1 VKSKQP
7 KPNERLKRARESRG
21 WSQAYVAAAIGTDEK
36 SVGRWERGEH
46 NPTPYYRQKLCEL
59 FGKSAEELGFLEDE
73 HLVQQSDAQL
83 IAQERP
89 ASSSSYDL
97 YDPAIP
103 PLPNQRRGLVGRQ
116 TLLDTLAELLC
127 TGHCVALSGLPGV
140 GKTALAI
147 TLVHHPR
154 VRETFCDGVLWA
166 GLGPRPNVPGHLN
179 RWGSLLGLPVIDDAI
194 ENGLEARALALHAA
208 IGVRRMLL
216 VVDDAWEVE
225 SAKPFKIGGPNCSF
239 LITTRVARIGISL
252 DITGNDLCTVPELD
266 DSAGLILLSQLVPDL
281 VDHDKYAAQTLVQE
295 VGGLPLALTLM
306 GKHLLAEAHSR
317 QPRRLLAAVARL
329 HDATQR
335 LILSDITSPI
345 DRPPYL
351 PVNTPLTLKAAIAVS
366 DMRLEER
373 ERSVLRALSVFPAKP
388 NSFSEEAALMVSQ
401 AEPEALD
408 VLCDAGLLESNS
420 PGRYTLHQTIADY
433 AGTHLTEVLAG
444 ERLVVYCISFIEN
457 NVANYEALELECHNL
472 LAGLKYAFEY
482 GMHVLLIRGV
492 NQFAPFLLARGLY
505 DLALLHLQRAHQFA
519 IWSADKRSQATL
531 LLYLGKIM
539 YQKGDYSQA
548 KVYLSDGLILAREG
562 AYAELVNQLFTLLRL
577 LD

>member
-1 VKSKQP
+1 LSVKSKQP
-7 KPNERLKRARESRG
+7 EPNERLKRARESRG
-21 WSQAYVAAAIGTDEK
+21 WSQADVAAAVGTDEK

-46 NPTPYYRQKLCEL
+46 NPTPYYRKKLCEL
-59 FGKSAEELGFLEDE
+59 YNKSAEELGFLKNEAPV
-73 HLVQQSDAQL
+73 LPSDALPVEQEQL
-83 IAQERP
+83 AP
-89 ASSSSYDL
+89 SSL

-116 TLLDTLAELLC
+116 SLLDLLAEQLC
-127 TGHCVALSGLPGV
+127 AGRSVALSGLPGV

-154 VRETFCDGVLWA
+154 VREIFCDGVLWA
-166 GLGPRPNVPGHLN
+166 GLGPRPNVAGHLN
-179 RWGSLLGLPVIDDAI
+179 RWGALLGLPVMDAAV
-194 ENGLEARALALHAA
+194 ENSLEARALALHAA
-208 IGVRRMLL
+208 IGMHRMLL
-216 VVDDAWEVE
+216 VVDDAWEIE
-225 SAKPFKIGGPNCSF
+225 SAKPFKIGGPYCAF
-239 LITTRVARIGISL
+239 LITSRFPRIGIAL
-252 DITGNDLCTVPELD
+252 DIAIDGLCTVPELD

-281 VDHDKYAAQTLVQE
+281 VNHDKYTAQTLVQE

-335 LILSDITSPI
+335 LLLSDIQSPVE
-345 DRPPYL
+345 RSPSL
-351 PVNTPLTLKAAIAVS
+351 PDNTPLSLKAAIAVS
-366 DMRLEER
+366 DMRLDER
-373 ERSVLRALSVFPAKP
+373 ARSVLRTLSVFPAKP

-401 AEPEALD
+401 AEPEAID

-433 AGTHLTEVLAG
+433 AGTHLTEVLAS
-444 ERLVVYCISFIEN
+444 ERLVVYCISFIES

-492 NQFAPFLLARGLY
+492 NLFAPFLLARGLY
-505 DLALLHLQRAHQFA
+505 DLALLHLQRAHQVA
-519 IWSADKRSQATL
+519 IWSADKRSLTTL

-539 YQKGDYSQA
+539 YLKGDYSPA

-562 AYAELVNQLFTLLRL
+562 AYDELASQLLGLLRA